1 MTALMLRAEAPTRVV
16 ASEASVSTTARRPR
30 WPWWLALVAFAQYCV
45 TAVWLTGV
53 QGFLLLDGASRTIT
67 AQILVM
73 SRDPHLGAMGF
84 YWPPLPMFVR
94 VPFVLLLAP
103 FHKTLYAGSA
113 SSALLSAL
121 VIPVLAAIARNLRL
135 STTQTAVLL
144 GLYAFNPVVVF
155 YAANG
160 MSEATFSLCLAL
172 SYLGYLRFSNS
183 GETKDLRLLGLGL
196 ALGMMSRIE
205 FVPITVAFII
215 ACGFLIPRHRWKRA
229 LFLVA
234 LPPVYVF
241 ILWSWSASLL
251 INDAFYWYHVGK
263 TVGTTPTEHPWL
275 PKDLTIVNIVG
286 FVMKTSVTY
295 APVLVVL
302 AALVAVRGL
311 ARKTWVGMVGV
322 ALVIPAFVAMQL
334 VVRSTNAAQRYFS
347 TMVIIGCVTSMWA
360 LSAVRHLQPRGRAIV
375 GTLVMVSFLGGA
387 IAVVPVNNDRWQSSL
402 QFESAFFAPL
412 VGRQPYPFPDYL
424 AGVEELV
431 KYLDDNLAPGD
442 RVAMD
447 SQGGLALL
455 YTHHPGQ
462 FIVPEDRDFESIMSD
477 PEGRFT
483 YVIRPLEGLN
493 SGYRIAI
500 DKAMNSMQR
509 GQFVLVKSVKRA
521 ELWKYELNPELS
533 TATNTKGT
541 GP

>member
-1 MTALMLRAEAPTRVV
+1 MTALMLRTQPV
-16 ASEASVSTTARRPR
+16 ARGENRSTIAAVTERKPR
-30 WPWWLALVAFAQYCV
+30 WPWWLALVAFVQYC
-45 TAVWLTGV
+45 AIGVWLVSV
-53 QGFLLLDGASRTIT
+53 QGYLLLDGASRTIT

-103 FHKTLYAGSA
+103 FHQTLYAGAA
-113 SSALLSAL
+113 SSALLTAL
-121 VIPVLAAIARNLRL
+121 VIPVLAAIARNLGL
-135 STTQTAVLL
+135 SSRQTWFLVAM
-144 GLYAFNPVVVF
+144 YALNPVVVF

-160 MSEATFSLCLAL
+160 MSEATFALFLAL
-172 SYLGYLRFSNS
+172 SYLGYLRYSNS

-205 FVPITVAFII
+205 FVPITIAFTVAC
-215 ACGFLIPRHRWKRA
+215 AFLVPRNRWKRA

-241 ILWSWSASLL
+241 ALWSWSASLL

-263 TVGTTPTEHPWL
+263 TVGSTPEEHPWL
-275 PKDLTIVNIVG
+275 PHDLTIVNIVG
-286 FVMKTSVTY
+286 FVLKTSVTY
-295 APVLVVL
+295 APVLIVL
-302 AALVAVRGL
+302 IALVAVRGI
-311 ARKTWVGMVGV
+311 ARQTWVGMVGV
-322 ALVIPAFVAMQL
+322 ALVIPAFVAIQL

-347 TMVIIGCVTSMWA
+347 MMVIIGCVASMWVLSVTRHLQRPNRMLVGGLVA
-360 LSAVRHLQPRGRAIV
+360 LSAI
-375 GTLVMVSFLGGA
+375 GGA
-387 IAVVPVNNDRWQSSL
+387 IAVVPLNNDRWQSSL

-412 VGRQPYPFPDYL
+412 MGKAPYPFPDYL
-424 AGVEELV
+424 TGVQDLV
-431 KYLDDNLAPGD
+431 EYLDSTLVEGD

-447 SQGGLALL
+447 SQGGVALL
-455 YTHHPGQ
+455 YTKHPDQ

-477 PEGRFT
+477 PEGRFK

-500 DKAMNSMQR
+500 DKAMKSMQR

-521 ELWKYELNPELS
+521 ELWKYELNTGLP
-533 TATNTKGT
+533 TASNTQGTN
-541 GP
+541 P